1 MTMSHPIRIAL
12 ACFGMAS
19 LLSACATPSRF
30 EWGGYEG
37 ALYAYAKK
45 PELRPNYRAA
55 LERAIDQGRKSNRL
69 APGLL
74 AELGYLDLEDH
85 NEVEAVRHFD
95 EEMTAFP
102 ESRAFL
108 SDVVARLRGQAK
120 KTDAAS

>member
-1 MTMSHPIRIAL
+1 MSGPIRVIL
-12 ACFGMAS
+12 ASLSLAS
-19 LLSACATPSRF
+19 LLAGCATPSRF
-30 EWGGYEG
+30 EWGGYEA

-55 LERAIDQGRKSNRL
+55 LEKAIEQGRKTNRL

-85 NEVEAVRHFD
+85 NEVEALRHFN
-95 EEMTAFP
+95 EEMAAFP

-108 SDVVARLRGQAK
+108 SDVVARVGGQAK
-120 KTDAAS
+120 TAKAIS